1 LRVLANVTAG
11 RVDIAGGTVGAGMT
25 FRVLIV
31 DDSKLA
37 RMAVAKAL
45 TALRPDWTR
54 VEATN
59 ADEAMALARQASFD
73 IALLDFNMPG
83 RDGLTLAAELR
94 DIGRDMPIAIITAN
108 LQAEIVNRAEDV
120 GAQFLPKPLTQDA
133 MSAFITQAEQRL
145 GAAGR

>member
-1 LRVLANVTAG
+1 
-11 RVDIAGGTVGAGMT
+11 MT

-45 TALRPDWTR
+45 TALKPDWTR

-59 ADEAMALARQASFD
+59 ADEALALAHQASFD
-73 IALLDFNMPG
+73 VALLDFNMPG

-94 DIGRDMPIAIITAN
+94 DLDQDMPIAIITAN
-108 LQAEIVNRAEDV
+108 LQAEIVNRARDV
-120 GAQFLPKPLTQDA
+120 GAHFLPKPLTQEA

-145 GAAGR
+145 GAPGR